1 MKAFISGVC
10 AMAVIG
16 VAAWYVLTRQLD
28 YSSMTVNTAGHD
40 TVRLDPGMGQRPGE
54 HM

>member
-28 YSSMTVNTAGHD
+28 YSSMTVNTSGHD
-40 TVRLDPGMGQRPGE
+40 AVRLDPGMRDGSGE

>member
-10 AMAVIG
+10 AMALIG

-28 YSSMTVNTAGHD
+28 YSSMAVYTVGHD
-40 TVRLDPGMGQRPGE
+40 AVRHDPGMGKRPGE
-54 HM
+54 GM